1 MNGKTVEN
9 PKTDDQLKVFE
20 KFKSIT
26 TGQTLLTFTAPVE
39 IVNRL
44 SKVYDED
51 ASTNLTDK
59 KSIKS
64 YSFTKNIFLDDDK
77 KDNYNFIPDY
87 IHEWIKDRIHQYLNL
102 IKIPYVGIKPV
113 HAWINDMEAHEY
125 NEIHRHSGG
134 RSGLENRIGLA
145 VVIGLKIPEIMT
157 KGSLDHEH
165 KYFERS
171 QKDGWTEFIS
181 TGGNQQ
187 FVYSSTLIKFKDRL
201 CVVFPYDVLHHVYPH
216 FSNQTR
222 RTMSMNVDVFL

>member
-51 ASTNLTDK
+51 VSTNLTDK

-87 IHEWIKDRIHQYLNL
+87 IHEWIKDRIHQYLNFVN
-102 IKIPYVGIKPV
+102 IPYMGIKPTL
-113 HAWINDMEAHEY
+113 AWINDMTAGEY
-125 NEIHRHSGG
+125 NEVHRHSGG
-134 RSGLENRIGLA
+134 WSSAFENKVGLSILM
-145 VVIGLKIPEIMT
+145 GLKIPADMEKNT
-157 KGSLDHEH
+157 EGYHLH
-165 KYFERS
+165 
-171 QKDGWTEFIS
+171 KDGWTEFIAV
-181 TGGNQQ
+181 GNSQQ
-187 FVYSSTLIKFKDRL
+187 FVYPTTLIKLRERT
-201 CVVFPYDVLHHVYPH
+201 CVVFPYDLLHHAYPH

-222 RTMSMNVDVFL
+222 RTMSMNIDVFL

>member
-51 ASTNLTDK
+51 TSTNLTDK

-87 IHEWIKDRIHQYLNL
+87 IHEWIKDRIHQYLNF
-102 IKIPYVGIKPV
+102 IGAEHFKGIKPTR
-113 HAWINDMEAHEY
+113 AWINDMKAKDY
-125 NEIHRHSGG
+125 NCLHRHTRTDG
-134 RSGLENRIGLA
+134 RLGLSLI
-145 VVIGLKIPEIMT
+145 IGLKIPADM
-157 KGSLDHEH
+157 
-165 KYFERS
+165 ERPAS
-171 QKDGWTEFIS
+171 SNPADYPHPDGQTEFI
-181 TGGNQQ
+181 GAGNAAQ
-187 FVYSSTLIKFKDRL
+187 FVGPSILIKFKERL
-201 CVVFPYDVLHHVYPH
+201 CVVFPYDVLHQVYPH

-222 RTMSMNVDVFL
+222 RTMSMNVDVFF